1 MSPLLAARRTSARS
15 GFTMLELMISS
26 VILSFVLGAI
36 GMGFISFSKTFQL
49 ARDYAAARLTLSDYI
64 NLDLRRS
71 TDFQPTF
78 IPDQIRGNWKTK
90 DWTLPM
96 AMVVPDYY
104 QANKATVNQPV
115 RYTMTAAEWDDK
127 KADYIARGKL
137 PPPNWTVKYGTSANP
152 RIVTY
157 EQVGNVVRRR
167 EGYGTITRDATTQAI
182 SWTWVGT
189 APKPVEMS
197 SGVINVRG
205 IYSITEDLTPADLTE
220 EAPADVITQ
229 FHANYSIR
237 YQASKRSKVANQPG
251 TTISNDILIRTQFYG
266 L

>member
-1 MSPLLAARRTSARS
+1 MSPHPASGRTGSQS

-26 VILSFVLGAI
+26 VVLSMVLGAV
-36 GMGFISFSKTFQL
+36 GMGFISFTKTFTL

-78 IPDQIRGNWKTK
+78 VADQIHGNWKTK
-90 DWTLPM
+90 DWTMPM

-104 QANKATVNQPV
+104 QANKTTVNQPV
-115 RYTMTAAEWDDK
+115 RYTMTTAEWDDK
-127 KADYIARGKL
+127 KADYLARGKL
-137 PPPNWTVKYGTSANP
+137 PPPSWTVKYGASANP

-157 EQVGNVVRRR
+157 EQVGTSVRRR
-167 EGYGTITRDATTQAI
+167 EGYGTITRNAMTQAI

-189 APKPVEMS
+189 APKAVEMA
-197 SGVINVRG
+197 SGVIQVQG
-205 IYSITEDLTPADLTE
+205 IYSITADLTPDDLSE
-220 EAPADVITQ
+220 PAPADVTTQ
-229 FHANYSIR
+229 FHANYNIR
-237 YQASKRSKVANQPG
+237 YQPSKRSKVANQPG